1 MSRHPATDLNRDQ
14 LLVLRMLAAGL
25 QQREI
30 AARLVMSKTGVAAR
44 VHRAVQIL
52 GARTTAQ
59 AVYLASRRGLLD
71 NVPTPDQRTGS

>member
-1 MSRHPATDLNRDQ
+1 VSRHPSTSLNGDQ
-14 LLVLRMLAAGL
+14 ILVLRMLAAGL
-25 QQREI
+25 QQQEI

-44 VHRAVQIL
+44 VHRAVLVL

-59 AVYLASRRGLLD
+59 AVYLAARRGLLD